1 METRITKLL
10 GSKYPMIQGGMA
22 AVPPLIT
29 CGNRFVSARKKRR
42 TRSA

>member
-22 AVPPLIT
+22 NIATGEYPMPEQ
-29 CGNRFVSARKKRR
+29 SA
-42 TRSA
+42 